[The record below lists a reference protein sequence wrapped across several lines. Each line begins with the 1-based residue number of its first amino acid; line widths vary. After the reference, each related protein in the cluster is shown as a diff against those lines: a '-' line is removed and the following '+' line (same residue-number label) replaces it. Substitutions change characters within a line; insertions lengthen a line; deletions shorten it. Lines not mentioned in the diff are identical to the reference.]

1 MCHTLLRVVRI
12 RTVRV
17 RAGSA
22 LASQCLELLRGHLEH
37 CLVVGSKFG
46 HLVLVFMLHFSD
58 GILAIIFGVRACRQ
72 SAALLRLVAGHL
84 QYTALTTIEG
94 PVLDRW
100 FSTVGARCRP
110 LGRTVTAAPTD
121 NSRNN
126 QMSSACVGNTLHLTV
141 NTSWH
146 GMSQSSSE
154 TKTVSSM
161 KTQWVCT
168 IESY

>member
-22 LASQCLELLRGHLEH
+22 LASQCPELLRGHLEH

-58 GILAIIFGVRACRQ
+58 GILAIIFGVRAGRQ

-84 QYTALTTIEG
+84 QCTALTTIEG
-94 PVLDRW
+94 PVLERW
-100 FSTVGARCRP
+100 YSTVAARCRP
-110 LGRTVTAAPTD
+110 LCRTVTAAPAD
-121 NSRNN
+121 NSRND
-126 QMSSACVGNTLHLTV
+126 QLSSACVCNTLHLPV
-141 NTSWH
+141 NTA
-146 GMSQSSSE
+146 
-154 TKTVSSM
+154 
-161 KTQWVCT
+161 
-168 IESY
+168 